1 MNTSEY
7 KTVAT
12 LVEMLEVGGAWRAVK
27 YLTPKRVIRATAR
40 LNHGRPRR
48 KTANVEVLITI
59 GRPNY
64 RERQFIAT
72 CLKAGEPFP
81 VRKVALQ
88 FPPKRKKS

>member
-27 YLTPKRVIRATAR
+27 YVTPKRVIRATQKLHR
-40 LNHGRPRR
+40 GRVRR
-48 KTANVEVLITI
+48 STANLEVLVTI

-64 RERQFIAT
+64 RERQYIKA

-88 FPPKRKKS
+88 FPPKRRKP